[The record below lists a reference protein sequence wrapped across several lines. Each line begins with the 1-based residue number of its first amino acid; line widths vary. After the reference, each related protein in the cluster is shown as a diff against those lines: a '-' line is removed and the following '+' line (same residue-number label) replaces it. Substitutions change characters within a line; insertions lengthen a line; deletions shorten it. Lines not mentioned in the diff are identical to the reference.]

1 MSIDTGK
8 RTLSPE
14 GIIEACEEL
23 RAEYAKDYPF
33 KAREI
38 MSKDEFPRLAAAKRR
53 AFAGGDINHRFEGE
67 RYINNTDKAA
77 RRKQL
82 RKLVDEGGEN
92 SVGGEKV
99 AHPLLSRW
107 ESYAFGVSDEE
118 INVLEK
124 QDAEPGQLVARG
136 WWIAMNRHSHFSV
149 AIGSGMVAEGG
160 TKMHSAE
167 LLDAIERDRQRFQE
181 WGVDD
186 IDRALMNR
194 FEHAGIDIDHANFN
208 EDVVREFCTT
218 PENQDQMQQVFELR
232 LQMTSGGVF

>member
-1 MSIDTGK
+1 MSIDTGQK
-8 RTLSPE
+8 VLNPD
-14 GIIEACEEL
+14 GIISACEDL
-23 RAEYAKDYPF
+23 RTEYAKTYPF

-38 MSKDEFPRLAAAKRR
+38 LSQDEFPRLAAGKRR

-107 ESYAFGVSDEE
+107 ESYAFGVSDPE
-118 INVLEK
+118 IDELEK

-167 LLDAIERDRQRFQE
+167 LLDAIERDRKRFQE
-181 WGVDD
+181 WGVQD

-218 PENQDQMQQVFELR
+218 ADNQEQMLQVFELR